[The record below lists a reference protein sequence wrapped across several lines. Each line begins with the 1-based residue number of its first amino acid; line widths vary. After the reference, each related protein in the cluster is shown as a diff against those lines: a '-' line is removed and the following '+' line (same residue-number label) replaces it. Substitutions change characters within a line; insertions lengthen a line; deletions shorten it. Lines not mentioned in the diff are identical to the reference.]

1 MTTKKSGSSEYSKHA
16 SSHSDEDDVRFIK
29 DENGL
34 DYIEIENRFATAKIA
49 LQGGHV
55 MSWQPKHTN
64 APVLWMS
71 DQSRFEVGR
80 SIRGGIPICWP
91 WFGAHPT
98 DSSLC
103 MHGFARVTPFKVI
116 DVGQMANGYTHVILE
131 MAHTENAERQ
141 LSYRY
146 TLVLTIE
153 IGKTLSL
160 KLSTTNRA
168 RHPFFMGEAFHTY
181 FYVGDVEK
189 ISLSGLDNT
198 EYADKLFDYWRD
210 VQTGDIRFNQEFD
223 RVYVSTDS
231 PVTIHDELLK
241 RDITI
246 RKKGSLSTVVWTPWQ
261 KKAHQIVD
269 MSKGEGW
276 RKMICVETANA
287 MENLVMINPGYTH
300 VLAVEYTVT
309 DF

>member
-1 MTTKKSGSSEYSKHA
+1 MKNDELPISGTSTH
-16 SSHSDEDDVRFIK
+16 DDDDIRFSK

-34 DYIEIENRFATAKIA
+34 EYIEIENRFAYAKIA

-55 MSWQPKHTN
+55 MDWRPKHTKE
-64 APVLWMS
+64 PVLWIS
-71 DQSRFEVGR
+71 DQSRYEVGR

-116 DVGQMANGYTHVILE
+116 DVGHNANGNTHVILE
-131 MAHTENAERQ
+131 MTQTENAQRQ

-153 IGKTLSL
+153 IGETLSL

-168 RHPFFMGEAFHTY
+168 RQPFFMGEAFHTY
-181 FYVGDVEK
+181 FQIGDIGKVS
-189 ISLSGLDNT
+189 ITGLEGA
-198 EYADKLFDYWRD
+198 EYADKLFDYWRENQD
-210 VQTGDIRFNQEFD
+210 GAIRFNQEFD
-223 RVYVSTDS
+223 RVYVSTNTA
-231 PVTIHDELLK
+231 VTIHDEALDRK
-241 RDITI
+241 IQID
-246 RKKGSLSTVVWTPWQ
+246 KKGSQSTVIWTPWER
-261 KKAHQIVD
+261 KAHQIAD
-269 MSKGEGW
+269 MSKDEGW
-276 RKMICVETANA
+276 RKMLCVETANA

-300 VLAVEYTVT
+300 VLAVKYTVE
-309 DF
+309 DN

>member
-1 MTTKKSGSSEYSKHA
+1 MTKEDKSVESKHP
-16 SSHSDEDDVRFIK
+16 SSHVPEDDMRFTK

-55 MSWQPKHTN
+55 MHWQPKHTKE
-64 APVLWMS
+64 PVLWVS
-71 DQSRFEVGR
+71 DKSRYEVGR
-80 SIRGGIPICWP
+80 SIRGGIPLCWP

-116 DVGQMANGYTHVILE
+116 DVGQNPNGYTRVILE
-131 MAHTENAERQ
+131 MTQTENAQRQ

-153 IGKTLSL
+153 IGETLSL

-168 RHPFFMGEAFHTY
+168 RQPFFMGEAFHTY
-181 FYVGDVEK
+181 FQIGDISKVK
-189 ISLSGLDNT
+189 ITGLDDA
-198 EYADKLFDYWRD
+198 EYADKLFDYWREK
-210 VQTGDIRFNQEFD
+210 QTGSIRFNQEFD
-223 RVYVSTDS
+223 RVYVSTEA
-231 PVTIHDELLK
+231 PVTIHDDELNRK
-241 RDITI
+241 INI
-246 RKKGSLSTVVWTPWQ
+246 VKKGSQSTVIWTPWER
-261 KKAHQIVD
+261 KARQIID
-269 MSKGEGW
+269 MPEGDGW
-276 RKMICVETANA
+276 RQMICVETANA

-300 VLAVEYTVT
+300 VLAVTYTVE
-309 DF
+309 DN

>member
-1 MTTKKSGSSEYSKHA
+1 MIQKMKSQLVSKHP
-16 SSHSDEDDVRFIK
+16 SSHVDEDDVRFIK

-55 MSWQPKHTN
+55 MSWQPKHTKE
-64 APVLWMS
+64 PVLWMS

-116 DVGQMANGYTHVILE
+116 DVGQMANGFTHVILE

-153 IGKTLSL
+153 IGETLSL

-181 FYVGDVEK
+181 FNIGDVEK
-189 ISLSGLDNT
+189 ISLSGLENT

-210 VQTGDIRFNQEFD
+210 KQEGEVRFNQEFD
-223 RVYVSTDS
+223 RVYVSTNA
-231 PVTIHDELLK
+231 PVTIHDEALK
-241 RDITI
+241 RSIVI
-246 RKKGSLSTVVWTPWQ
+246 NKKGSLSTVVWTPWH
-261 KKAHQIVD
+261 KKAHQIAD
-269 MSKGEGW
+269 MSKDEGW

-300 VLAVEYTVT
+300 VLSVEYSVIPE
-309 DF
+309 

>member
-1 MTTKKSGSSEYSKHA
+1 MNKSDEHYSKHPDTHVA
-16 SSHSDEDDVRFIK
+16 EDDVRFIK

-34 DYIEIENRFATAKIA
+34 DYIEIENRYASAKIA

-55 MSWQPKHTN
+55 MDWRPKHTEE
-64 APVLWMS
+64 PVLWMS
-71 DQSRFEVGR
+71 DKSRNEVGR

-103 MHGFARVTPFKVI
+103 MHGFARVTPFRVI
-116 DVGQMANGYTHVILE
+116 DIGQSNTGETHVILE
-131 MAHTENAERQ
+131 MAQTENAQRQ

-160 KLSTTNRA
+160 KLATTNRA

-181 FYVGDVEK
+181 FNISDVDNIK
-189 ISLSGLDNT
+189 ISGLDGA

-210 VQTGDIRFNQEFD
+210 RQEGDLTFNQEFD
-223 RVYVSTDS
+223 RVYVSTDA
-231 PVTIHDELLK
+231 TTMIHDEGLNRRIQIEK
-241 RDITI
+241 T
-246 RKKGSLSTVVWTPWQ
+246 GSQSTVVWTPWQ
-261 KKAHQIVD
+261 RKASQIVD
-269 MSKGEGW
+269 MPEGDGW
-276 RKMICVETANA
+276 RSMICVETANA

-300 VLAVEYTVT
+300 VLSVKYSALAGAE
-309 DF
+309 

>member
-1 MTTKKSGSSEYSKHA
+1 MMKNDEKSVLSKHP
-16 SSHSDEDDVRFIK
+16 SSHVDEDDMRFIK

-55 MSWQPKHTN
+55 ISWQPKHTKE
-64 APVLWMS
+64 PVLWLS
-71 DQSRFEVGR
+71 DQSRYEVGR

-116 DVGQMANGYTHVILE
+116 DVGQNPNGYTHVILE
-131 MAHTENAERQ
+131 MAHTENAQRQ

-153 IGKTLSL
+153 IGETLSL

-168 RHPFFMGEAFHTY
+168 RQPFFMGEAFHTY
-181 FYVGDVEK
+181 FQIGDVEK
-189 ISLSGLDNT
+189 ISITGLEGT
-198 EYADKLFDYWRD
+198 EYADKLFDYWREK
-210 VQTGDIRFNQEFD
+210 QEGTIRFNQEFD

-231 PVTIHDELLK
+231 AVTIHDEQLNRK
-241 RDITI
+241 IHID
-246 RKKGSLSTVVWTPWQ
+246 KKGSQSTVIWTPWE
-261 KKAHQIVD
+261 KKAHQIAD
-269 MSKGEGW
+269 MSKDKGW

-300 VLAVEYTVT
+300 VLAVEYTVIQ
-309 DF
+309 D

>member
-1 MTTKKSGSSEYSKHA
+1 MNNTDQTHYSKHP
-16 SSHSDEDDVRFIK
+16 SSHVDEDDVRFVK

-34 DYIEIENRFATAKIA
+34 DYIEIENRYATAKIA

-55 MSWQPKHTN
+55 MEWQPKNTPE
-64 APVLWMS
+64 PVLWVS
-71 DQSRFEVGR
+71 DRSRYEIGR

-116 DVGQMANGYTHVILE
+116 DIGQSNTGETHVILE
-131 MAHTENAERQ
+131 MAQTENAQRQ

-153 IGKTLSL
+153 IGETLSL
-160 KLSTTNRA
+160 KLATTNRA

-181 FYVGDVEK
+181 FK
-189 ISLSGLDNT
+189 ISDVDNIRISGLDGA

-210 VQTGDIRFNQEFD
+210 KQEGDITFNQEFD
-223 RVYVSTDS
+223 RVYVSTNAAT
-231 PVTIHDELLK
+231 TIHDEGLK
-241 RDITI
+241 REINI
-246 RKKGSLSTVVWTPWQ
+246 EKSGSQSTVIWTPWQ
-261 KKAHQIVD
+261 RKASQIVD
-269 MSKGEGW
+269 MPEGDGW
-276 RKMICVETANA
+276 RSMICVETANA

-300 VLAVEYTVT
+300 VLSVKYSVLSTE
-309 DF
+309 

>member
-1 MTTKKSGSSEYSKHA
+1 MNNTEQSIDTQQFSSEFN
-16 SSHSDEDDVRFIK
+16 EENVQFTK

-34 DYIEIENRFATAKIA
+34 EYIEIDNDFATAKIA

-55 MSWQPKHTN
+55 MAWQPKSSKD
-64 APVLWMS
+64 PVLWVS
-71 DQSRFEVGR
+71 DRSRYEMGR

-116 DVGQMANGYTHVILE
+116 DIGQTTTGETHVIME
-131 MAHTENAERQ
+131 MAQTENAQRQ

-153 IGKTLSL
+153 IGETLSL

-181 FYVGDVEK
+181 FQISDVDN
-189 ISLSGLDNT
+189 ISITGLEGA

-210 VQTGDIRFNQEFD
+210 KQEGAIRFNQEFD
-223 RVYVSTDS
+223 RVYVSTVS
-231 PVTIHDELLK
+231 NVTIHDDVLK
-241 RDITI
+241 RNINI
-246 RKKGSLSTVVWTPWQ
+246 KKNGSQSTVIWTPWQ
-261 KKAHQIVD
+261 RKASQIID
-269 MSKGEGW
+269 MPEGDGW

-300 VLAVEYTVT
+300 VLSVEYSVEQE
-309 DF
+309 